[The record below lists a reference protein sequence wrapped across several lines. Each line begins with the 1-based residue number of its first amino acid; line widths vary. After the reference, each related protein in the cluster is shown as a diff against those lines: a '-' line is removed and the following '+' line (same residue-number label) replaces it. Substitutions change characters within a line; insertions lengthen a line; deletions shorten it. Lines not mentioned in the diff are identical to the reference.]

1 MHGAHDAG
9 AHRAADEH
17 EHRSWATLA
26 VLAVAEF
33 MVILDV
39 TVVNVALPSIGRSLR
54 FDPADLPWVVT
65 AYVLVTGALMLL
77 GGRLT
82 DRVGRRPVLLAGVG
96 IFTAASLASGLA
108 WSPESLIVSRAL
120 QGLGGA
126 LLLPSALA
134 IVTTTYH
141 GRQRAIA
148 LGLWGAIGSAGAA
161 AGMLIGGVLVELLS
175 WEWIFLVNVPVGL
188 VAAAAALRLVPAGP
202 PPAAR
207 VRLDLPGALTLLAGL
222 GLGLYAVERAPVR
235 GWGSAATLALL
246 AAAGALLVAFAA
258 VERRGR
264 APLVPPSTWRARS
277 LRSGAVL
284 MLGGTGLL
292 GGSFL
297 LNTIYLQEVLGA
309 SPLETG
315 LAFLPLALA
324 ILAAAHAASH
334 LLTVAGSRAIASGG
348 LALMGAGSLLIAL
361 APDGAAYARDLLPG
375 FLALGVG
382 AGLTFVSVSVTA
394 MADVAHETAGL
405 ASGVMTTAH
414 EIGAALGIGVL
425 TAIAL
430 GAGSDLALGHERG
443 FVAAAVVAA
452 VLAVV
457 AVAALP
463 EVRPT
468 PGSRPAMH

>member
-9 AHRAADEH
+9 AHAATGEH

-39 TVVNVALPSIGRSLR
+39 TVVNVALPSIGRSLH

-108 WSPESLIVSRAL
+108 WSPESLIASRAI

-126 LLLPSALA
+126 LLLPAALA

-161 AGMLIGGVLVELLS
+161 AGMLIGGVLTELLS

-188 VAAAAALRLVPAGP
+188 AAAAAALHLVPAGP

-222 GLGLYAVERAPVR
+222 GVGLYAVEQAPGR
-235 GWGSAATLALL
+235 GWGSAATLLLL

-264 APLVPPSTWRARS
+264 APLVPPATWRARS
-277 LRSGAVL
+277 LRGGAVL

-309 SPLETG
+309 SPIETG

-334 LLTVAGSRAIASGG
+334 LMTAAGSRAVASGG

-375 FLALGVG
+375 FLALGIG

-414 EIGAALGIGVL
+414 EVGAALGVGVL

-430 GAGSDLALGHERG
+430 GAGDLALGHERG
-443 FVAAAVVAA
+443 FVAAAVIAA
-452 VLAVV
+452 VLAAV

-463 EVRPT
+463 EVRPA

>member
-9 AHRAADEH
+9 GHAATGEH

-39 TVVNVALPSIGRSLR
+39 TVVNVALPSIGRSLH

-108 WSPESLIVSRAL
+108 WSPESLIASRAV

-126 LLLPSALA
+126 LLLPAALA

-161 AGMLIGGVLVELLS
+161 AGMLIGGVLTELLS

-188 VAAAAALRLVPAGP
+188 AAAAAALHLVPAGP

-222 GLGLYAVERAPVR
+222 GVGLYAVEQAPGR
-235 GWGSAATLALL
+235 GWGSAATLLLL
-246 AAAGALLVAFAA
+246 ATAGALLVAFAA

-264 APLVPPSTWRARS
+264 APLVPPATWRARS
-277 LRSGAVL
+277 LRGGAVL

-309 SPLETG
+309 SPIETG

-334 LLTVAGSRAIASGG
+334 LMTAAGSRAVASGG

-375 FLALGVG
+375 FLALGIG

-414 EIGAALGIGVL
+414 EVGAALGVGVL

-430 GAGSDLALGHERG
+430 GAGDLALGHERG
-443 FVAAAVVAA
+443 FVAAAVIAA
-452 VLAVV
+452 VLAAV

-463 EVRPT
+463 EVRPA

>member
-9 AHRAADEH
+9 AHDAAGEH

-82 DRVGRRPVLLAGVG
+82 DRAGRRPVFLAGVG

-108 WSPESLIVSRAL
+108 WSPESLIASRAL

-126 LLLPSALA
+126 LLLPAALA

-141 GRQRAIA
+141 GRQRAVA

-202 PPAAR
+202 PPASR

-277 LRSGAVL
+277 LRGGAAL

-414 EIGAALGIGVL
+414 EIGAALGVGVL

-463 EVRPT
+463 EVRPA